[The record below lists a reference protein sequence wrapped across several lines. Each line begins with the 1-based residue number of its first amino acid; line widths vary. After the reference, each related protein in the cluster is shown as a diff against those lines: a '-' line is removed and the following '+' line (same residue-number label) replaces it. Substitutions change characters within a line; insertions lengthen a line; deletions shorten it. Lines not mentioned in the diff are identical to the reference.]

1 MLYIDQRS
9 IDSGTRAKYWRI
21 FADTTEELR
30 REFPDSAI
38 FHEGQP
44 NEHVTVSTT
53 KKNAVAHRA
62 TGITERDLVA
72 LIRAK
77 RSGTHVP
84 VTPDPEP
91 ETDLGEDHFDYDDAS
106 GD

>member
-1 MLYIDQRS
+1 
-9 IDSGTRAKYWRI
+9 
-21 FADTTEELR
+21 EELR

-53 KKNAVAHRA
+53 KKNAVSHRA
-62 TGITERDLVA
+62 KAMSERDLVA

-84 VTPDPEP
+84 VAPDPDPEP
-91 ETDLGEDHFDYDDAS
+91 ETDLGEDPFDYDDAS